1 MPQTPPVT
9 KNLIMI
15 NAIVYL
21 ALIVGQNRG
30 VDLNDMLGLHFL
42 LAPNF
47 NPVQVFTY
55 MFMHANFWH
64 LFCNMFTLWMFGRI
78 VEGSLG
84 SRRFL
89 WFYLLCG
96 IGAGLSQEVVQLVS
110 YYAQGLNNFSMV
122 RTGGYAMPMG
132 QYLSLWTTV
141 GASGACYGVLIAF
154 GMLFPNERVMLLIPP
169 IPLKAKYMVIG
180 FIIIDLLSAL
190 GGPGDGVAHFAHLGG
205 ALAGWLILRRMLRR
219 RASGFTSWQEYSDR
233 RKWTDRLRDIFR
245 KKPAPPREEADEEE
259 EIDRILEKIK
269 RSGYDSL
276 SQAEKDKLFNN
287 RK

>member
-89 WFYLLCG
+89 WFYLLSG